1 MYITSDVK
9 AMNKIMFFMMNC
21 GYNEVRKLLYNTFD
35 SYLADHIFSKY
46 KEQIEN
52 TRMAFFNI
60 YFEVDKNVRR
70 RFANISQII
79 IMTNSNFINDC
90 CL

>member
-1 MYITSDVK
+1 MYVTSDVK
-9 AMNKIMFFMMNC
+9 AMNKIMFFMVNC
-21 GYNEVRKLLYNTFD
+21 GYNDVRKLLYNTFD

-60 YFEVDKNVRR
+60 YFEVDKECKKKICEYI
-70 RFANISQII
+70 AN
-79 IMTNSNFINDC
+79 NYNDEQK
-90 CL
+90 LYK